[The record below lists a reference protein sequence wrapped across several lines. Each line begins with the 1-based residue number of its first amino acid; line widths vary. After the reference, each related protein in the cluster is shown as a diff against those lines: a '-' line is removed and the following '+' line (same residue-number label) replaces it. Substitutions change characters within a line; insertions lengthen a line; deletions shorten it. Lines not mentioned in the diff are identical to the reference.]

1 MRAGLCILYRKR
13 KIVNARDFRLHPQ
26 NAETKIEA
34 ETSKT
39 LAMAA
44 TPNVGGIGRA
54 LYVVLGAGV
63 ALYGLFGAE
72 AAWLRLASLV
82 LGGLLV
88 LEGLIGHSLLHALFG
103 SKTV

>member
-1 MRAGLCILYRKR
+1 
-13 KIVNARDFRLHPQ
+13 LHPQ
-26 NAETKIEA
+26 NSETKIEG

-39 LAMAA
+39 LAMPA

-54 LYVVLGAGV
+54 LYIILGASV

-72 AAWLRLASLV
+72 AAWLRFSAMV
-82 LGGLLV
+82 LGGALI
-88 LEGLIGHSLLHALFG
+88 LEGLIGYSLLHALFG

>member
-13 KIVNARDFRLHPQ
+13 EIVNARDFRLHPQ

-44 TPNVGGIGRA
+44 TPNIGGIGRA

-63 ALYGLFGAE
+63 ALYGLFSAE